1 MSHPP
6 HHGRPPRPDER
17 HQQPASAPL
26 PPLAP
31 PTLPSPVVQIPPDPA
46 PSPARRPV
54 WRRPAVLGLVLALV
68 LGAGGW
74 GLWSYL
80 GHGGP
85 GRKTPAAAKDA
96 AGTVAWKAGARTK
109 PDDKGMKEALGTWFT
124 SSLVVK
130 AEPDMV
136 TAYDVRTGEKKWSFL
151 LAGPLCAASRESE
164 DNIAVVAVQFAGVCA
179 RMMAVDLRDG
189 HRVWDELIVDEKEG
203 AEALTPGKW
212 KKAGLEIALHHG
224 HVYALWATGGQTRR
238 LTDGKRVEEEKRDAC
253 EMVDT
258 AGGDQLIA
266 ITYCGDKGT
275 TIRSLDPEKL
285 EKPRWSRKI
294 EEKQDG
300 ILSIVSTSPL
310 VLTQS
315 PGKAGPDA
323 RFDFVVLDPSSGK
336 EKTRVPYNSFWRLGV
351 CFLPTSGCTGALTD
365 NTSLYVAG
373 KGVTMAYDL
382 TTGKERWT
390 YKADA
395 SRVTLPVSVR
405 DGEVAAYTP
414 ATAERRGRVTYV
426 SAASGKS
433 LRTVEHSDRE
443 ADRRNEAMMA
453 RIDGYPRLR
462 NDRLLLINDGAYDD
476 AGSGMIFAINAPSDD
491 D

>member
-1 MSHPP
+1 MSQPPP
-6 HHGRPPRPDER
+6 HGHPPRPGDR
-17 HQQPASAPL
+17 SQQPSAPL

-31 PTLPSPVVQIPPDPA
+31 PTLPSPVISVPDPA
-46 PSPARRPV
+46 PAPARRPV
-54 WRRPAVLGLVLALV
+54 WRKPAVLGLVLALV

-74 GLWSYL
+74 ALWSFL
-80 GHGGP
+80 GDGGQGHKKP
-85 GRKTPAAAKDA
+85 AAAAKDA

-109 PDDKGMKEALGTWFT
+109 PDDKGMKEAPGTWFT

-151 LAGPLCAASRESE
+151 LTGPLCAASRESE
-164 DNIAVVAVQFAGVCA
+164 DNVAVVAVRIGGACA
-179 RMMAVDLRDG
+179 RMLAVDLRDG
-189 HRVWDELIVDEKEG
+189 HRIWDELIVDDKDA
-203 AEALTPGKW
+203 AEALIPEKW
-212 KKAGLEIALHHG
+212 KNARLEIALHDG
-224 HVYALWATGGQTRR
+224 HAYAIWGTGGQTRR
-238 LTDGKRVEEEKRDAC
+238 LKDGKRVEDEKWDAC

-258 AGGDQLIA
+258 AGGDLLIA

-285 EKPRWSRKI
+285 DKPRWSRKI

-300 ILSIVSTSPL
+300 ILSVVSTSPL
-310 VLTQS
+310 VITQS

-323 RFDFVVLDPSSGK
+323 RYDFVVLDPANGNDR
-336 EKTRVPYNSFWRLGV
+336 TRVPYNSYWRLGF
-351 CFLPTSGCTGALTD
+351 CFLPTAGCTGAVVD
-365 NTSLYVAG
+365 KNSLYVAG

-382 TTGKERWT
+382 ATGKERWT

-395 SRVTLPVSVR
+395 GRVTLPVSVR

-426 SAASGKS
+426 SAASGKA

-443 ADRRNEAMMA
+443 ADRKNEAMMA
-453 RIDGYPRLR
+453 KVQGYPRLR
-462 NDRLLLINDGAYDD
+462 NDRLLLIDDGEYED
-476 AGSGMIFAINAPSDD
+476 AGSGMIFAINAPSAD
-491 D
+491 